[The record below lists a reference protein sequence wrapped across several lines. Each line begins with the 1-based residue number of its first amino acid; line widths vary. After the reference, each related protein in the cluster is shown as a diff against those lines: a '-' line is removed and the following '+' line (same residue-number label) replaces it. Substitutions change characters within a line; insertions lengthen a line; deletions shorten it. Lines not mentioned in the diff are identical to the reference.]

1 MMKTDD
7 TGERQ
12 IRIHARWLRSRLT
25 GHARRIADLM
35 PDDLLVAK
43 EREHADLYKA
53 AVIAKALRED
63 RERQEAARALIMA
76 QADALAATPRKET
89 KSSKKGGFWR

>member
-1 MMKTDD
+1 MT
-7 TGERQ
+7 EQ
-12 IRIHARWLRSRLT
+12 NIRIHARWLRSRLT

-35 PDDLLVAK
+35 PVDLLVAK
-43 EREHADLYKA
+43 EREHADLHKA

-63 RERQEAARALIMA
+63 REKQEANRALIMVRA
-76 QADALAATPRKET
+76 SAVAARQRKET